1 MSSEI
6 ISAEVYVEALKQK
19 YQGFDF
25 PAYKLKEWFSTTNQ
39 VFFDCKEPDKEACLQ
54 VTLRKTDF
62 QAFTIFFVVKDQS
75 GAFKLM
81 DASFRNLGTETLE
94 HFIPRFH
101 SQLESMTRLGF
112 QTVEL
117 EYVECIGHSYQ

>member
-6 ISAEVYVEALKQK
+6 VSAQAYVEALKQK
-19 YQGFDF
+19 YLGFDF
-25 PAYKLKEWFSTTNQ
+25 PAYKLREWFSKTHQ

-54 VTLRKTDF
+54 AILKKTDF
-62 QAFTIFFVVKDQS
+62 SAFIIFFVVKDQS

-81 DASFRNLGTETLE
+81 DASFKNLGTETLE
-94 HFIPRFH
+94 RFIPRFH
-101 SQLESMTRLGF
+101 SQLESMTHLGF
-112 QTVEL
+112 QTVGL